1 MDVHERKT
9 NELPASKTA
18 GGVTGFSQAANAP
31 SERSM
36 RGREGPTFHGP
47 TDTEKDA
54 MQMRKSPGGGAGGG
68 RGGVDEAGQQQ
79 ATTTGKNAIPTAA
92 SPAGMARGQEF
103 AKRQMAPV
111 VDAPPDVLYPTVVE
125 EPVSEE
131 ELPRDA
137 AEMSNVALPAGV
149 APVKPRG
156 AEGGEEW
163 TVVEKPALLE
173 GAQQRLAELWRE
185 QLLPK
190 ARVAKDRI
198 VESTQIA
205 TQQLNDFMSQLD
217 SKQPSASFSCP
228 AQSRSYF
235 LAIMLLYVQIIRPH
249 MRSRM
254 TVWRWPSKW
263 A

>member
-1 MDVHERKT
+1 
-9 NELPASKTA
+9 
-18 GGVTGFSQAANAP
+18 
-31 SERSM
+31 
-36 RGREGPTFHGP
+36 
-47 TDTEKDA
+47 
-54 MQMRKSPGGGAGGG
+54 
-68 RGGVDEAGQQQ
+68 
-79 ATTTGKNAIPTAA
+79 
-92 SPAGMARGQEF
+92 MARGQEF

-131 ELPRDA
+131 ELPKDA

-149 APVKPRG
+149 APVKPG
-156 AEGGEEW
+156 AEGSEEW

-217 SKQPSASFSCP
+217 SNSPTTHWCIVSNSAHASLLSCFYT
-228 AQSRSYF
+228 QT
-235 LAIMLLYVQIIRPH
+235 IRPR
-249 MRSRM
+249 MLSRT
-254 TVWRWPSKW
+254 TVSRWPSKW